1 MNVKSVEKNEN
12 NTAKLVLEV
21 EKAQFQTALDK
32 AYRKVKNTIYIPGF
46 RKGKA
51 PRKIVETM
59 YGSNVFYE
67 DAINLIFPEI
77 WDQATT
83 ESELKVVGS
92 PSVSDLN
99 VDENGNLVLTV
110 ECGLYPVAVLGQY
123 KGIEAEK
130 AAVTVT
136 DEEVDADIKQLASR
150 NSSISTVERAA
161 KDGDTVIIDFDG
173 YMDGVAFDGG
183 KGENYTLRLGSG
195 TFIPGFED
203 QVVGMAAGDEKDVEV
218 TFPEDY
224 GTQELAGKPATFK
237 VKVHEVKE
245 TLIPELDDEFAKDVS
260 ETAET
265 LEDLKKERREK
276 LEKDKADEAE
286 HNFKNEVIKK
296 AMDNLEVVI
305 PDAMVEAQLDDMM
318 NQYAMNMQSSGF
330 TLEQYAQMMGT
341 TVQGLREQSREGA
354 VQQIRNTLL
363 LEEVAKAEDI
373 QVTDEELEEE
383 YQTMAKEYDMEVEK
397 VKEYLP
403 LEDLRKEKQLQKAM
417 DLIVE
422 NAVVA
427 KPKKAT
433 KAKTKKAKA
442 AEEEAPAAE

>member
-12 NTAKLVLEV
+12 NTAKVVLEV
-21 EKAQFQTALDK
+21 EKDQFQTALDK

-51 PRKIVETM
+51 PRKIVEGM
-59 YGSNVFYE
+59 YGANVFYE

-77 WDQATT
+77 WEQATT

-99 VDENGNLVLTV
+99 VDENGNLVLTI
-110 ECGLYPVAVLGQY
+110 ECGLYPVATLGQY
-123 KGIEAEK
+123 KGIEAPK
-130 AAVTVT
+130 AAVTIT

-218 TFPEDY
+218 TFPADY

-245 TLIPELDDEFAKDVS
+245 TLVPELDDEFAKDVS

-286 HNFKNEVIKK
+286 HNFKNEVVKK

-341 TVQGLREQSREGA
+341 TIQGLREQSREGA

-363 LEEVAKAEDI
+363 LEKVAEEENI

-417 DLIVE
+417 DLIVD
-422 NAVVA
+422 NAVA
-427 KPKKAT
+427 TEPK
-433 KAKTKKAKA
+433 
-442 AEEEAPAAE
+442 AEETPAAE